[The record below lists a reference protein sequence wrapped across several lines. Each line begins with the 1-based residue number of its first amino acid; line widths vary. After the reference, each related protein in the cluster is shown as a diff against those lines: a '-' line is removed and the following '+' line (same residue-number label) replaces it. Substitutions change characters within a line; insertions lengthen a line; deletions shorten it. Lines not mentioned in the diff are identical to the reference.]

1 MGEPGIGKTR
11 LVEDLAERARRLGF
25 TVAVGRCSQDD
36 GAPPLWPWRSVLE
49 TLGSSTVEEEP
60 VDGELTPAQ
69 TAFARWN
76 DIARRVVDAATT
88 TPLLVVLEDL
98 HWADEATLRTLAH
111 LLATAP
117 PDATLCVVGTRR
129 AQPEPTGALALV
141 AESFARRHAARVD
154 VTGLDREGT
163 AALLDGM
170 AADVPVPL
178 VDAWHARSGGNPF
191 FLVELA
197 RLGQG
202 DPDHVPATVRD
213 VVTRRLSEL
222 PERARQSLVTAAVT
236 GRRFRPEVV
245 AAANGTDLD
254 DVADD
259 LDAARAADL
268 VVEGEHGELAFA
280 HALTRDAVYL
290 AEPEHRRARRHAR
303 VAHAFETDPA
313 VRRADARP
321 GADRRAGPPLAGR
334 GEQPRRPGVAGGS
347 RGGGPGPFGVG
358 ARRGDAAARGGGR
371 GPPPRRGRCGA
382 GAVRPAARAG
392 DRRGVRRPLDSGRGR
407 RCRGDH
413 PGAVTRLAGP
423 LGRGGQHPDAVLRV
437 DPARDGGR
445 ARGRHRGPEVGAVA
459 HAGRRPG
466 DPLSAPA
473 HAGRGAVLR
482 RRRDPPNDARWS
494 TPAWRSRARSATRR

>member
-1 MGEPGIGKTR
+1 M
-11 LVEDLAERARRLGF
+11 
-25 TVAVGRCSQDD
+25 
-36 GAPPLWPWRSVLE
+36 
-49 TLGSSTVEEEP
+49 
-60 VDGELTPAQ
+60 
-69 TAFARWN
+69 
-76 DIARRVVDAATT
+76 VDAAAT

-117 PDATLCVVGTRR
+117 ADAALCVVGTRR

-141 AESFARRHAARVD
+141 ARPSPAGTPLASTSPVSTARAPPRSSSRV
-154 VTGLDREGT
+154 TS
-163 AALLDGM
+163 
-170 AADVPVPL
+170 DVPASL

-202 DPDHVPATVRD
+202 DPDHVPPTVRD

-303 VAHAFETDPA
+303 VAHAFETDPT
-313 VRRADARP
+313 VRALTPDQELTAELARHWLAA
-321 GADRRAGPPLAGR
+321 GSSHADRAWRAAR
-334 GEQPRRPGVAGGS
+334 AAAAQARS
-347 RGGGPGPFGVG
+347 RVG
-358 ARRGDAAARGGGR
+358 ARRGDAAARRRGGR
-371 GPPPRRGRCGA
+371 APTRRRRGRPRA
-382 GAVRPAARAG
+382 LRPAARAG
-392 DRRGVRRPLDSGRGR
+392 DRRGVRRPLDAGRGR
-407 RCRGDH
+407 RRSRRS
-413 PGAVTRLAGP
+413 PW
-423 LGRGGQHPDAVLRV
+423 
-437 DPARDGGR
+437 
-445 ARGRHRGPEVGAVA
+445 
-459 HAGRRPG
+459 AGRSARP
-466 DPLSAPA
+466 P
-473 HAGRGAVLR
+473 
-482 RRRDPPNDARWS
+482 
-494 TPAWRSRARSATRR
+494 